1 MSDLLEQR
9 SVIVT
14 TSRSRHGAGIARE
27 LSRSGVR
34 VLLVV
39 VQPSSTERAAV
50 DEDVEDAGTVVQL
63 RTGDLEGFGTA
74 VAQFTQDGQPVDFLV
89 LAEEEVDDRG
99 FLDADPAA
107 WREQLNL
114 NMLSGLCTLRAVL
127 PGMLASGR
135 GHIVVL
141 GEDLRRGE
149 DGAGT
154 FCEATKHGRVGLCHA
169 LRSEVEPAGITVT
182 MVTPEIGMSASESV
196 AVSEALSN
204 AVVHALRGP
213 TAGYRF
219 THIGIRQAPYP
230 SHRESRN

>member
-74 VAQFTQDGQPVDFLV
+74 VAQFTQDGQPVDF
-89 LAEEEVDDRG
+89 
-99 FLDADPAA
+99 
-107 WREQLNL
+107 NL